1 MKIKP
6 RIVFFLLSLFVSHYF
21 FLFYVQ
27 HRKKMPCEWQAFLY
41 FIVVDAFPILLIR
54 DMESGRLMNVSF
66 MILSFFFLQLKYI
79 YAKLPHSRL
88 IPTYQ
93 KNLKH
98 FCISFIGIKFCIRV
112 SMTKVIMA
120 QAHIL
125 TSSYEFWKEKGGKK
139 KLILKNP

>member
-6 RIVFFLLSLFVSHYF
+6 RIVFFLLSLLVSHYF

-27 HRKKMPCEWQAFLY
+27 PRTKMSCEWQAFLY

-66 MILSFFFLQLKYI
+66 MILPFFSLQLKYI
-79 YAKLPHSRL
+79 YAKLHHSRL
-88 IPTYQ
+88 ILTYQ
-93 KNLKH
+93 ENLKLKH
-98 FCISFIGIKFCIRV
+98 LRSSFRDMKFCVRF

-120 QAHIL
+120 QVHIL
-125 TSSYEFWKEKGGKK
+125 TSSYEF
-139 KLILKNP
+139 